1 MNILEAINAKDG
13 PKVVEVLKADPDC
26 AGAFDHDGK
35 TPLMA
40 AASMLRGPSCDLI
53 VGALVN
59 AMKARNKDINEG
71 DLFFGRTALH
81 WAAEN
86 GNADFIAA
94 LLKHAGDNIHHYRR
108 DRQDFMAHQLAETKG
123 HTHVLELLASERLK
137 ARAGSGP
144 VTLAIIGAGPAGAGM
159 FIRLVRGLLA
169 APDVFPPAHLK
180 QIQILLIDEKSV
192 LGSGTPY
199 SAEKNAGTSVV
210 NIPAVGMSVDAMNPE
225 DFVDYIQSRYDSGD
239 LATDLGVPAHNLL
252 RPASVDRKGYYPRLF
267 YGKYVNTRFAEWTAK
282 ARAAGIDVV
291 EMPSS
296 KVVAHTM
303 PDDKGLTLDVLVGKD
318 TKKIHV
324 THAYFALG
332 HGPEE
337 KGDKPYEKASGTIVY
352 PANRETLIARGVFAQ
367 PTNVAIMG
375 SALSAIDVVFAVLLD
390 PDVGTLAWEGDVPTY
405 VPIKKGFKVTAYS
418 RRGVWPRVRPLENV
432 DKNPL
437 KYCSQETFAILSAW
451 SKRPPTLE
459 EGIKL
464 LGLELDEA
472 FGLPHGTIKPLDL
485 ADPLRALAP
494 ELKRDPFEFLMRDV
508 RQAEEGD
515 FSTDGRKFVLWY
527 QVMHALYPVMDM
539 FYRGLSPAEREK
551 FEKDYNTPFLW
562 AFAPMPHRSARV
574 LYAMHKQGVLD
585 LHRIDGFPQPKDLK
599 DPKDLV
605 INYFDYDGKKQT
617 AVHSH
622 MVTTTGLASKFSL
635 RAEPL
640 AKSMIAYDQVLL
652 SDPKLQKRVQEGSAF
667 LAEDNSFELLDAKG
681 NHSPARRGVGFYLQ
695 AQFWAIGAAPSVVRF
710 GKQVAELYL
719 GEFGAR
725 FNGLAKTFPSQHKI
739 PAKL

>member
-1 MNILEAINAKDG
+1 MNILEAINAQDA
-13 PKVVEVLKADPDC
+13 PKVVEALKADPDC
-26 AGAFDHDGK
+26 VGAFDHDGK

-40 AASMLRGPSCDLI
+40 AASLLHGPSCDPI

-59 AMKARNKDINEG
+59 AMKTKNKDINEG

-81 WAAEN
+81 WATGCGN
-86 GNADFIAA
+86 GDFIAA
-94 LLKHAGDNIHHYRR
+94 LLKHAGASIHHYRR
-108 DRQDFMAHQLAETKG
+108 DRKDFMAHQLAENAG
-123 HTHVLELLASERLK
+123 YAHVLELLASERLK

-144 VTLAIIGAGPAGAGM
+144 VTLAIIGVGPAGAGM

-169 APDVFPPAHLK
+169 APKVFPPAHLK

-210 NIPAVGMSVDAMNPE
+210 NIPAIGMSVDALNPN

-239 LATDLGVPAHNLL
+239 LAMDLGVPAHNLL
-252 RPASVDRKGYYPRLF
+252 RPASVDPKGYYSRLF
-267 YGKYVNTRFAEWTAK
+267 YGQYVNARFAEWAAR
-282 ARAAGIDVV
+282 ARAAGINVE

-296 KVVAHTM
+296 KVVSYTT

-337 KGDKPYEKASGTIVY
+337 PGDRPHEKASGTIFY

-367 PTNVAIMG
+367 PNNVAIMG

-390 PDVGTLAWEGDVPTY
+390 PEVGTLTWTGDVPTY

-418 RRGVWPRVRPLENV
+418 RRGVWPRVRPLENI

-437 KYCSQETFAILSAW
+437 KYCSPETFAILSAW

-459 EGIKL
+459 EGVKL

-472 FGLPHGTIKPLDL
+472 FGLTLGTIKPLQL
-485 ADPLRALAP
+485 ADPLGALAQG
-494 ELKRDPFEFLMRDV
+494 LRRDPFEYLMRDV
-508 RQAEEGD
+508 QYAEEGD
-515 FSTDGRKFVLWY
+515 GTTEGRKFVLWY

-539 FYRGLSPAEREK
+539 FYRGLSPAGREE
-551 FEKDYNTPFLW
+551 FEKNYNTPFLW

-574 LYAMHKQGVLD
+574 LNALHKAEVLD
-585 LHRIDGFPQPKDLK
+585 LHRIDGFPQSKDNKNLT
-599 DPKDLV
+599 
-605 INYFDYDGKKQT
+605 INYFDYNGAKNT

-640 AKSMIAYDQVLL
+640 AKSMIDHDQVQL
-652 SDPKLQKRVQEGSAF
+652 SDPKLQKRIQEGSAF
-667 LAEDNSFELLDAKG
+667 LAEDNSFEMLDAKG

-719 GEFGAR
+719 GEFDAR
-725 FNGLAKTFPSQHKI
+725 FNGLANTFPRQKTS
-739 PAKL
+739 KL